1 VNNVTPLH
9 RGVIPIR
16 PATNDQGMIL
26 GEPVEDAEAV
36 AWSMLFFAG
45 LVGFALGLLATAGTA
60 WLIAKFVL

>member
-1 VNNVTPLH
+1 MAKVYYLH
-9 RGVIPIR
+9 RGVIR

-26 GEPVEDAEAV
+26 GEPEDAEAV

-60 WLIAKFVL
+60 WLLAEFVL